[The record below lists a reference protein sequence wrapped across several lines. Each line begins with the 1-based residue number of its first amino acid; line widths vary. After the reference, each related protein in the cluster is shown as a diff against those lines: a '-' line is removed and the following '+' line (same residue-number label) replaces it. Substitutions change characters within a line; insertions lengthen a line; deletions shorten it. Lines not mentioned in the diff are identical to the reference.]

1 MEIFFNT
8 LGFLLAV
15 FVFYCFIV
23 IFFNI
28 DRMIV
33 IDKKAYNEIKKYGFN
48 LSSYMHNLI
57 YEDMK
62 KREKEKNKKAY
73 AQLNYNTADLLFRFV

>member
-1 MEIFFNT
+1 MGIFFDT

-33 IDKKAYNEIKKYGFN
+33 VDKKAYNEIKKYGFN
-48 LSSYMHNLI
+48 LPSYVHNLI
-57 YEDMK
+57 DEDIK
-62 KREKEKNKKAY
+62 KRRNGKINKKAY
-73 AQLNYNTADLLFRFV
+73 AQ

>member
-1 MEIFFNT
+1 MGIFFDT

-33 IDKKAYNEIKKYGFN
+33 VDKKAYNEIKKYGFN
-48 LSSYMHNLI
+48 LSSYVHNLI
-57 YEDMK
+57 DEDIK
-62 KREKEKNKKAY
+62 KRAEKN
-73 AQLNYNTADLLFRFV
+73 D